1 MKRKNI
7 LWVFMMTLL
16 LSLVPFTYVSA
27 EAADETGII
36 YGDGNLTRAEWLHN
50 LTVMFDITVEEDNM
64 PDDYFTDVTPD
75 HAYYKDI
82 MMAAEFG
89 IIDIEAGENVEPDA
103 VTTREF
109 AAHTL
114 NYCLGYKLD
123 DTTYTYSDAAEV
135 TWQEDAQIAINRGW
149 FALENGNFVPDKAVT
164 GEEVKTMEA
173 DVESVQASTVIDADY
188 DNEYTF
194 AKNVIEVPEGTEV
207 AIDEQENVTIVDCPV
222 TIVQGNTFAVYVD
235 GTAQVYTAKEVTVSG
250 ADTVIVTQEAD
261 FSKAVEDVDAQ
272 GTEVGDLSEAEA
284 IGDTEIIYI
293 EGGTEAQAYE
303 DGKMYKSARI
313 AGTKNIDAIKASK
326 TIKLSSGASFTIT
339 CTLSEVSVDYKVS
352 IADGE
357 VYVKANGDA
366 TFTGTVSTG
375 SMGNGSID
383 LVNIPVAYVG
393 VIKVSVDYSVS
404 GEVTLSYTT
413 GFRTGIQY
421 SNSGGFRLVK
431 NFQKKSFTIQSRT
444 ELSAGVTASVGLT
457 KLPVVSGNLYAKMG
471 AKTQMLSKTFNDGK
485 TPNTCMTVSSWM
497 YASVGANA
505 GLDFGFTKKTFSQS
519 YDIYN
524 LQNSP
529 VRVVYHFEDGK
540 LTYPCTRNWE
550 YANGYFT
557 RWNSRYGSA
566 WGGYGLDDSGNLV
579 PVFTYTTDND
589 GNATITGYT
598 GYASALVIPSEIDGH
613 TVVAIGNR
621 AFENRGE
628 LYSVVIPDTVTR
640 IGDYAFAGT
649 SLQELDLPDGLVYLG
664 QYFLKGTDRVTEI
677 EIPKTL
683 EEVGTSYSGAPFAG
697 SNVQKAI
704 LEKGIAEIPGYLFRG
719 NETLHNVEIPE
730 SVTSIGTAAFSGCSS
745 LTGVKIPE
753 AVTNIGNHAF
763 EQCFSIENIVIP
775 NAVKNIGDWA
785 FANMELT
792 ELELPDE
799 LVYLGQCFLEG
810 TDGVTEIEIPKT
822 LEEVGTSYS
831 GAPFAG
837 SNVQKAILEKGMTE
851 IPGYLF
857 RGNETLHSVEIP
869 ESVTSIGTA
878 AFSGCSSLTGVKIPE
893 AVTNIGNHAFEQ
905 CFSIE
910 NIVIPN
916 AVKNIGDWAFAN
928 MELTELELP
937 DELVYLG
944 QCFLEGTDGVTEI
957 EIPKTLE
964 EVGTSYSGAPFA
976 GSNVQ
981 KAILEKGMT
990 EIPGYLFRG
999 NETLHSVE
1007 IPESVTSIGT
1017 AAFSGCSSLTGV
1029 KIPEMV
1035 INIGNHAFEKC
1046 SSLKEIIL
1054 PREVKKVSNHTFVNC
1069 TGLEKITW
1077 NNALSQIGEY
1087 AFENCDSLTDLT
1099 IPSTITEIQEGT
1111 FSDCDGLTKIQLP
1124 DSVTT
1129 IGERTFYNCDS
1140 LAAITIPDSVTS
1152 IGSSIFYDCD
1162 ALTDVTLGTGITSI
1176 PSSAFEHCDVLQSI
1190 VLPYRTATVGAN
1202 AFKNCVALTEITIP
1216 RATTSIDATAFSY
1229 PSKMTVYGVAGTY
1242 AETFAN
1248 EQGMK
1253 FVNREVKA
1261 TEVKLSQTELKL
1273 NRGVKEKLVMTV
1285 TPEDFTDEV
1294 TWRSSNTDVATIDDS
1309 GQVTAKAV
1317 GETTIKVT
1325 VGDVSASC
1333 KVTVVQPVTSISLN
1347 KSSLEMN
1354 ALDTYQLKANVS
1366 PSNAD
1371 NKSVQWSSSDA
1382 TIASVDESGLVTAHK
1397 KGTAVI
1403 TVAAQDGSG
1412 VTRSCNVT
1420 VKNSA
1425 HIVAS
1430 PEELESPH
1438 NYENN
1443 CSDFWVY
1450 TQEGAEGL
1458 QVTFDARTNIEE
1470 DFDYL
1475 YIFRAD
1481 GEQVGMYTGT
1491 ELAGQTIYVPG
1502 DTVKIQLV
1510 SDNAGNEWGFKVSDI
1525 TAGALQKLPQTIA
1538 GTASYEKM
1546 YGDEDFTLDTE
1557 VTQGDGSLS
1566 YRSED
1571 ENVVVVSGNGTVSI
1585 VGAGQTNI
1593 VVTASETDHYNKTEK
1608 KISVSVAKK
1617 TLTEEEVM
1625 QLDSRFDFHY
1635 GTAEEASVV
1644 DLRELLPENS
1654 GQVQFHPDVNIAGQ
1668 EGLIFDTFVDEN
1680 GRLSYQVNPG
1690 TLGEKAKLQVTVS
1703 SDNYEDFT
1711 LVVTVE
1717 LICMHADE
1725 SQYEI
1730 RNAKKADCTED
1741 GYTGDVFCSICGQK
1755 VKDGTIIAPF
1765 GHQWDAGR
1773 VTQEPTADT
1782 DGVKTYTC
1790 ERCGVT
1796 KTESIPAVSEPT
1808 DDTETPGGGTTTPG
1822 GGSQPGGTGTTPG
1835 SQNGGASGTGAGGQG
1850 SHTSGNTGSQQ
1861 NTLRANAIARNSATG
1876 ETCRIIQPGQTVE
1889 YLTAPNKKTVTV
1901 PDTIVINGVRH
1912 KVTSI
1917 ANNAFKNNKK
1927 LKSVVIGKNITKI
1940 GKKAFFGC
1948 QNLKKITIK
1957 TTKLKAKTVGAKA
1970 FTKAGSK
1977 NYNKLTVKV
1986 PKKCKKLTR
1995 RF

>member
-1 MKRKNI
+1 MKRKYF
-7 LWVFMMTLL
+7 LWVVMFALL
-16 LSLVPFTYVSA
+16 LFLVPHENVMA
-27 EAADETGII
+27 ENTEEAGVI
-36 YGDGNLTRAEWLHN
+36 YGNGNLTRAQWLHN

-123 DTTYTYSDAAEV
+123 DTTYTYGDVAEV
-135 TWQEDAQIAINRGW
+135 TWQEDAQIAVNRGW
-149 FALENGNFVPDKAVT
+149 FVLENGNFVPDKAVT

-194 AKNVIEVPEGTEV
+194 AENVIEVPEGTEV

-357 VYVKANGDA
+357 AYVKANGDA

-421 SNSGGFRLVK
+421 SNRGGFRLVK

-471 AKTQMLSKTFNDGK
+471 AKTQMVSETFNDGK

-524 LQNSP
+524 LENSP

-540 LTYPCTRNWE
+540 LTYPCTRNWK

-566 WGGYGLDDSGNLV
+566 WGGYGLDDSGTLV
-579 PVFTYTTDND
+579 PVFTYTTDDD

-640 IGDYAFAGT
+640 IGYYAFAKT
-649 SLQELDLPDGLVYLG
+649 NLQELNLPGGLTYLG
-664 QYFLKGTDRVTEI
+664 EYVL
-677 EIPKTL
+677 
-683 EEVGTSYSGAPFAG
+683 
-697 SNVQKAI
+697 
-704 LEKGIAEIPGYLFRG
+704 
-719 NETLHNVEIPE
+719 NENT
-730 SVTSIGTAAFSGCSS
+730 
-745 LTGVKIPE
+745 
-753 AVTNIGNHAF
+753 
-763 EQCFSIENIVIP
+763 
-775 NAVKNIGDWA
+775 
-785 FANMELT
+785 
-792 ELELPDE
+792 
-799 LVYLGQCFLEG
+799 
-810 TDGVTEIEIPKT
+810 GVTEIEIPKT
-822 LEEVGTSYS
+822 LEKVGTLWDN
-831 GAPFAG
+831 GPFSG
-837 SNVQKAILEKGMTE
+837 SNIQKAIIQQDMTIIPEDLFQKNSTLKYVSIPDSVTE
-851 IPGYLF
+851 I
-857 RGNETLHSVEIP
+857 GNYAFEGCSNLTGIEIP
-869 ESVTSIGTA
+869 EMVTKIGNA
-878 AFSGCSSLTGVKIPE
+878 AFSGCKSIESIEIPK
-893 AVTNIGNHAFEQ
+893 AVTSIGG
-905 CFSIE
+905 S
-910 NIVIPN
+910 
-916 AVKNIGDWAFAN
+916 AFAN
-928 MELTELELP
+928 TELKSLALP
-937 DELVYLG
+937 ESLTYLG
-944 QCFLEGTDGVTEI
+944 EYVLNGNTGVTEI
-957 EIPKTLE
+957 EIPKTLKK
-964 EVGTSYSGAPFA
+964 VGTSWDNGPFS
-976 GSNVQ
+976 GSNIQ
-981 KAILEKGMT
+981 KAIIQQGMT
-990 EIPGYLFRG
+990 IIPEDLFQKNSTLEYVSIPDSVTEIG
-999 NETLHSVE
+999 NYTFEGCSNLTGIE
-1007 IPESVTSIGT
+1007 IPEMVTKIGN
-1017 AAFSGCSSLTGV
+1017 AAFSGCKNISD
-1029 KIPEMV
+1029 MV
-1035 INIGNHAFEKC
+1035 IPKSTVIIGDHVFA
-1046 SSLKEIIL
+1046 
-1054 PREVKKVSNHTFVNC
+1054 NC
-1069 TGLEKITW
+1069 TGLKKITW

-1099 IPSTITEIQEGT
+1099 IPSTIIEIQEGT

-1229 PSKMTVYGVAGTY
+1229 PSKMTVYGVAGSY

-1253 FVNREVKA
+1253 FVNKEVNA
-1261 TEVKLSQTELKL
+1261 EEVTLSQSELKL
-1273 NRGVKEKLVMTV
+1273 NKGDKGKLVMTV
-1285 TPEDFTDEV
+1285 TPADFTDEV
-1294 TWRSSNTDVATIDDS
+1294 TWKSSDPDVVTVDDS
-1309 GQVTAKAV
+1309 GQISAKSV
-1317 GETTIKVT
+1317 GEATVKVQ
-1325 VGDVSASC
+1325 VGNVSASC
-1333 KVTVVQPVTSISLN
+1333 SVTVVQPVTSISLD
-1347 KSSLEMN
+1347 KKTLEMD
-1354 ALDTYQLKANVS
+1354 ALDTYQLTARVS
-1366 PSNAD
+1366 PSDAAD
-1371 NKSVQWSSSDA
+1371 KSVRWSSSDEK
-1382 TIASVDESGLVTAHK
+1382 IASVDENGLVTALK
-1397 KGTAVI
+1397 KGNATI
-1403 TVAAQDGSG
+1403 TVKAQDGSG
-1412 VTRSCNVT
+1412 VSSTCSVT
-1420 VKNSA
+1420 VKNTA
-1425 HIVAS
+1425 HVAADVS
-1430 PEELESPH
+1430 EMESTHP
-1438 NYENN
+1438 YANN

-1450 TQEGAEGL
+1450 TLNGADGL
-1458 QVTFDARTNIEE
+1458 SVTFDAQTEME
-1470 DFDYL
+1470 DKFDYL
-1475 YIFRAD
+1475 YIFNAT
-1481 GEQVGMYTGT
+1481 GEEIGQYTGT
-1491 ELAGQTIYVPG
+1491 KLAGQTIHVPG
-1502 DTVKIQLV
+1502 NTVKLQLV
-1510 SDNAGNEWGFKVSDI
+1510 SDDAGTAWGFKVSSI
-1525 TAGALQKLPQTIA
+1525 TADGTQKLPQVIS
-1538 GTASYEKM
+1538 GTASYEKT
-1546 YGDEDFTLDTE
+1546 YGDENFILDAQL
-1557 VTQGDGSLS
+1557 TQGDGSLS

-1571 ENVVVVSGNGTVSI
+1571 ENVVTVSGDGKVTI
-1585 VGAGQTNI
+1585 VGIGKTNI
-1593 VVTASETDHYNKTEK
+1593 VVTASETAAYNKAEK
-1608 KISVSVAKK
+1608 YISIS
-1617 TLTEEEVM
+1617 
-1625 QLDSRFDFHY
+1625 
-1635 GTAEEASVV
+1635 
-1644 DLRELLPENS
+1644 
-1654 GQVQFHPDVNIAGQ
+1654 I
-1668 EGLIFDTFVDEN
+1668 
-1680 GRLSYQVNPG
+1680 
-1690 TLGEKAKLQVTVS
+1690 
-1703 SDNYEDFT
+1703 
-1711 LVVTVE
+1711 
-1717 LICMHADE
+1717 ICKHTDE
-1725 SQYEI
+1725 SKREI
-1730 RNAKKADCTED
+1730 RNTKEAKCTEN
-1741 GYTGDVFCSICGQK
+1741 GYTGDVYCTVCGEK
-1755 VKDGTIIAPF
+1755 VEDGTVIPAT
-1765 GHQWDAGR
+1765 GHRWDDGE
-1773 VTQEPTADT
+1773 VTKEATADS
-1782 DGVKTYTC
+1782 DGVMTYTC
-1790 ERCGVT
+1790 QNCGAER
-1796 KTESIPAVSEPT
+1796 TERIPATGKPT
-1808 DDTETPGGGTTTPG
+1808 DDTGQGNNPGQGGNTGPSDSGNQVNGGTN
-1822 GGSQPGGTGTTPG
+1822 GS
-1835 SQNGGASGTGAGGQG
+1835 S
-1850 SHTSGNTGSQQ
+1850 SGNTAGGSSQTSDSKQQ
-1861 NTLRANAIARNSATG
+1861 ASSGAAPAGAVIENPSTG
-1876 ETCRIIQPGQTVE
+1876 DTYKVISQGRTVE
-1889 YLTAPNKKTVTV
+1889 YRGSANSNKKTVNV
-1901 PDTIVINGVRH
+1901 PDTVVVDGVRYQ
-1912 KVTSI
+1912 VTSI

-1927 LKSVVIGKNITKI
+1927 LTSVVIGRNVTKI

-1948 QNLKKITIK
+1948 QKLKKVTIK
-1957 TTKLKAKTVGAKA
+1957 TTKLKTKTVGAKA

-1977 NYNKLTVKV
+1977 NYSKLTVKF
-1986 PKKCKKLTR
+1986 PKKCKKTYPKILKKR
-1995 RF
+1995 GLSGKAKIR

>member
-1 MKRKNI
+1 
-7 LWVFMMTLL
+7 MT
-16 LSLVPFTYVSA
+16 
-27 EAADETGII
+27 
-36 YGDGNLTRAEWLHN
+36 
-50 LTVMFDITVEEDNM
+50 IT
-64 PDDYFTDVTPD
+64 
-75 HAYYKDI
+75 
-82 MMAAEFG
+82 
-89 IIDIEAGENVEPDA
+89 
-103 VTTREF
+103 
-109 AAHTL
+109 
-114 NYCLGYKLD
+114 
-123 DTTYTYSDAAEV
+123 
-135 TWQEDAQIAINRGW
+135 
-149 FALENGNFVPDKAVT
+149 
-164 GEEVKTMEA
+164 
-173 DVESVQASTVIDADY
+173 
-188 DNEYTF
+188 
-194 AKNVIEVPEGTEV
+194 
-207 AIDEQENVTIVDCPV
+207 DCPV
-222 TIVQGNTFAVYVD
+222 TIAEGDTFAVYVD
-235 GTAQVYTAKEVTVSG
+235 GAAQVYTAKSVTVSG
-250 ADTVIVTQEAD
+250 ADTVITTQEVD
-261 FSKAVEDVDAQ
+261 INEVVEDVDAQ
-272 GTEVGDLSEAEA
+272 GTEEGDLSEAEA
-284 IGDTEIIYI
+284 IGDTEIVYI
-293 EGGTEAQAYE
+293 EGGTEAQSFE

-313 AGTKNIDAIKASK
+313 AGTKNIRAIKASK
-326 TIKLSSGASFTIT
+326 TVNLGSGAKFTIT
-339 CTLSEVSVDYKVS
+339 CTLSDVKVDYKVS
-352 IADGE
+352 IADQE
-357 VYVKANGDA
+357 AYVKADGDA
-366 TFTGTVSTG
+366 TFSGTVATG
-375 SMGNGSID
+375 SIGSGSVD

-393 VIKVSVDYSVS
+393 VIKVSVDYGIN

-421 SNSGGFRLVK
+421 SNWEGFRLVK
-431 NFQKKSFTIQSRT
+431 SFQKKSFTIQSRT

-457 KLPVVSGNLYAKMG
+457 KLPVVSGSMYAKMG
-471 AKTQMLSKTFNDGK
+471 AKTRMESKTYNDGK
-485 TPNTCMTVSSWM
+485 TPNTCITVSSWM

-505 GLDFGFTKKTFSQS
+505 GLDFGFTKKSFSKS

-540 LTYPCTRNWE
+540 LTHPCTRGWD
-550 YANGYFT
+550 YASGYFT

-566 WGGYGLDDSGNLV
+566 WDGYGLDDSGTLV
-579 PVFTYTTDND
+579 PVFTYTTDDD

-613 TVVAIGNR
+613 TVVAIGDN
-621 AFENRGE
+621 AFKDRTE
-628 LYSVVIPDTVTR
+628 LYSVVMPDTVTRIGRRAFENTALTGLELPENLTSIGAEILRGNTGVSEITIPKSVMEMYYDGVTGNVGAFNGSQVQRAEFEEGITQVPAYAFQGATNLQEVSIPDTVTR
-640 IGDYAFAGT
+640 IGDYAFENTALMELELPENLT
-649 SLQELDLPDGLVYLG
+649 SIGARILRGNTGVSEITIPKSVTEMYYDGVTGNVGAFNGSQVQRAEFEEGITQVPAYAFQGATNLQEVSIPDTVTRIGRGAFENTGFVTVCLQDNIAYLEKNV
-664 QYFLKGTDRVTEI
+664 FANCVNLEEVNWNNTLS
-677 EIPKTL
+677 EIPKSTFSRCTALKKFNVTDAIQIIGENAFQNCESL
-683 EEVGTSYSGAPFAG
+683 ESFDSTKNITTIE
-697 SNVQKAI
+697 SNAFNKCSALKTVAI
-704 LEKGIAEIPGYLFRG
+704 GD
-719 NETLHNVEIPE
+719 
-730 SVTSIGTAAFSGCSS
+730 SVTSIGQSAFSECIS
-745 LTGVKIPE
+745 L
-753 AVTNIGNHAF
+753 
-763 EQCFSIENIVIP
+763 ENITIGKNVTIINN
-775 NAVKNIGDWA
+775 NAFNNCDA
-785 FANMELT
+785 
-792 ELELPDE
+792 
-799 LVYLGQCFLEG
+799 
-810 TDGVTEIEIPKT
+810 
-822 LEEVGTSYS
+822 
-831 GAPFAG
+831 
-837 SNVQKAILEKGMTE
+837 
-851 IPGYLF
+851 
-857 RGNETLHSVEIP
+857 
-869 ESVTSIGTA
+869 
-878 AFSGCSSLTGVKIPE
+878 
-893 AVTNIGNHAFEQ
+893 
-905 CFSIE
+905 
-910 NIVIPN
+910 
-916 AVKNIGDWAFAN
+916 
-928 MELTELELP
+928 
-937 DELVYLG
+937 
-944 QCFLEGTDGVTEI
+944 
-957 EIPKTLE
+957 
-964 EVGTSYSGAPFA
+964 
-976 GSNVQ
+976 
-981 KAILEKGMT
+981 
-990 EIPGYLFRG
+990 
-999 NETLHSVE
+999 
-1007 IPESVTSIGT
+1007 
-1017 AAFSGCSSLTGV
+1017 
-1029 KIPEMV
+1029 
-1035 INIGNHAFEKC
+1035 
-1046 SSLKEIIL
+1046 LKEI
-1054 PREVKKVSNHTFVNC
+1054 S
-1069 TGLEKITW
+1069 
-1077 NNALSQIGEY
+1077 
-1087 AFENCDSLTDLT
+1087 
-1099 IPSTITEIQEGT
+1099 
-1111 FSDCDGLTKIQLP
+1111 LP
-1124 DSVTT
+1124 DSVET
-1129 IGERTFYNCDS
+1129 IGNSAFYDCDS
-1140 LAAITIPDSVTS
+1140 LAAIIIPDSVTS

-1176 PSSAFEHCDVLQSI
+1176 PSSAFEHCDALQSI

-1229 PSKMTVYGVAGTY
+1229 PSKMTVYGIAGTY

-1261 TEVKLSQTELKL
+1261 TEVKLSQMELKL
-1273 NRGVKEKLVMTV
+1273 NRGAKEKLVMTV
-1285 TPEDFTDEV
+1285 TPADFTDEV

-1354 ALDTYQLKANVS
+1354 ALDTYQLTANVS

-1382 TIASVDESGLVTAHK
+1382 TIASVDESGLVSAHK

-1425 HIVAS
+1425 HIAAA

-1491 ELAGQTIYVPG
+1491 ELAGQTVYVPG

-1538 GTASYEKM
+1538 GTVSYEKM

-1668 EGLIFDTFVDEN
+1668 EGLIFDTFVDES

-1730 RNAKKADCTED
+1730 RNAKKADCTEN

-1782 DGVKTYTC
+1782 NGVKTYTC

-1822 GGSQPGGTGTTPG
+1822 SGSQPGGTGTTPG
-1835 SQNGGASGTGAGGQG
+1835 SQNGGASGTGADGQG
-1850 SHTSGNTGSQQ
+1850 NHISGNTGSQQ

-1957 TTKLKAKTVGAKA
+1957 TTKLKTKTVGAKA

-1986 PKKCKKLTR
+1986 PKKCKKTYPKILKKKGLSGR
-1995 RF
+1995 AKIR

>member
-1 MKRKNI
+1 MKRKYF
-7 LWVFMMTLL
+7 LWVVMFALL
-16 LSLVPFTYVSA
+16 LFLVPHENVMA
-27 EAADETGII
+27 ENTEEAGVI
-36 YGDGNLTRAEWLHN
+36 YGNGNLTRAQWLHN

-123 DTTYTYSDAAEV
+123 DTTYTYGDVAEV
-135 TWQEDAQIAINRGW
+135 TWQEDAQIAVNRGW
-149 FALENGNFVPDKAVT
+149 FVLENGNFVPDKAVT

-194 AKNVIEVPEGTEV
+194 AENVIEVPEGTEV

-357 VYVKANGDA
+357 AYVKANGDA

-421 SNSGGFRLVK
+421 SNRGGFRLVK

-471 AKTQMLSKTFNDGK
+471 AKTQMVSETFNDGK

-524 LQNSP
+524 LENSP

-540 LTYPCTRNWE
+540 LTYPCTRNWK

-566 WGGYGLDDSGNLV
+566 WGGYGLDDSGTLV
-579 PVFTYTTDND
+579 PVFTYTTDDD

-640 IGDYAFAGT
+640 IGYYAFAKT
-649 SLQELDLPDGLVYLG
+649 NLQELNLPGGLTYLG
-664 QYFLKGTDRVTEI
+664 EYVL
-677 EIPKTL
+677 
-683 EEVGTSYSGAPFAG
+683 
-697 SNVQKAI
+697 
-704 LEKGIAEIPGYLFRG
+704 
-719 NETLHNVEIPE
+719 NENT
-730 SVTSIGTAAFSGCSS
+730 
-745 LTGVKIPE
+745 
-753 AVTNIGNHAF
+753 
-763 EQCFSIENIVIP
+763 
-775 NAVKNIGDWA
+775 
-785 FANMELT
+785 
-792 ELELPDE
+792 
-799 LVYLGQCFLEG
+799 
-810 TDGVTEIEIPKT
+810 GVTEIEIPKT
-822 LEEVGTSYS
+822 LEKVGTLWDN
-831 GAPFAG
+831 GPFSG
-837 SNVQKAILEKGMTE
+837 SNIQKAIIQQDMTIIPEDLFQKNSTLKYVSIPDSVTE
-851 IPGYLF
+851 I
-857 RGNETLHSVEIP
+857 GNYAFEGCSNLTGIEIP
-869 ESVTSIGTA
+869 EMVTKIGNA
-878 AFSGCSSLTGVKIPE
+878 AFSGCKSIESIEIPK
-893 AVTNIGNHAFEQ
+893 AVTSIGG
-905 CFSIE
+905 S
-910 NIVIPN
+910 
-916 AVKNIGDWAFAN
+916 AFAN
-928 MELTELELP
+928 TELKSLALP
-937 DELVYLG
+937 ESLTYLG
-944 QCFLEGTDGVTEI
+944 EYVLNGNTGVTEI
-957 EIPKTLE
+957 EIPKTLKK
-964 EVGTSYSGAPFA
+964 VGTSWDNGPFS
-976 GSNVQ
+976 GSNIQ
-981 KAILEKGMT
+981 KAIIQQGMT
-990 EIPGYLFRG
+990 IIPEDLFQKNSTLKYVSIPDSVTEIG
-999 NETLHSVE
+999 NYAFEGCSNLTGIE
-1007 IPESVTSIGT
+1007 IPEMVTKIGN
-1017 AAFSGCSSLTGV
+1017 AAFSGCKSIESIEIPKAVTSIGGSAFANTELKSLALPESLTYLGEYVLNGNTGV
-1029 KIPEMV
+1029 TEIEIPKTLKKVGTSWDNGPFSGSNIQKAIIQQGMTIIPEDLFQKNSTLEYVSIPDSVTEIGNYTFEGCSNLTGIEIPEMV
-1035 INIGNHAFEKC
+1035 TKIGNAAFSGCKNI
-1046 SSLKEIIL
+1046 SDMVIPKSTVIIGDH
-1054 PREVKKVSNHTFVNC
+1054 VFANC
-1069 TGLEKITW
+1069 TGLKKITW

-1099 IPSTITEIQEGT
+1099 IPSTIIEIQEGT

-1229 PSKMTVYGVAGTY
+1229 PSKMTVYGVAGSY

-1253 FVNREVKA
+1253 FVNKEVNA
-1261 TEVKLSQTELKL
+1261 EEVTLSQSELKL
-1273 NRGVKEKLVMTV
+1273 NKGDKGKLVMTV
-1285 TPEDFTDEV
+1285 TPADFTDEV
-1294 TWRSSNTDVATIDDS
+1294 TWKSSDPDVVTVDDS
-1309 GQVTAKAV
+1309 GQISAKSV
-1317 GETTIKVT
+1317 GEATVKVQ
-1325 VGDVSASC
+1325 VGNVSASC
-1333 KVTVVQPVTSISLN
+1333 SVTVVQPVTSISLD
-1347 KSSLEMN
+1347 KKTLEMD
-1354 ALDTYQLKANVS
+1354 ALDTYQLTARVS
-1366 PSNAD
+1366 PSDAAD
-1371 NKSVQWSSSDA
+1371 KSVRWSSSDEK
-1382 TIASVDESGLVTAHK
+1382 IASVDENGLVTALK
-1397 KGTAVI
+1397 KGNATI
-1403 TVAAQDGSG
+1403 TVKAQDGSG
-1412 VTRSCNVT
+1412 VSSTCSVT
-1420 VKNSA
+1420 VKNTA
-1425 HIVAS
+1425 HVAADVS
-1430 PEELESPH
+1430 EMESTHP
-1438 NYENN
+1438 YANN

-1450 TQEGAEGL
+1450 TLNGADGL
-1458 QVTFDARTNIEE
+1458 SVTFDAQTEME
-1470 DFDYL
+1470 DKFDYL
-1475 YIFRAD
+1475 YIFNAT
-1481 GEQVGMYTGT
+1481 GEEIGQYTGT
-1491 ELAGQTIYVPG
+1491 KLAGQTIHVPG
-1502 DTVKIQLV
+1502 NTVKLQLV
-1510 SDNAGNEWGFKVSDI
+1510 SDDAGTAWGFKVSSI
-1525 TAGALQKLPQTIA
+1525 TADGTQKLPQVIS
-1538 GTASYEKM
+1538 GTASYEKT
-1546 YGDEDFTLDTE
+1546 YGDENFILDAQL
-1557 VTQGDGSLS
+1557 TQGDGSLS

-1571 ENVVVVSGNGTVSI
+1571 ENVVTVSGDGKVTI
-1585 VGAGQTNI
+1585 VGIGKTNI
-1593 VVTASETDHYNKTEK
+1593 VVTASETAAYNKAEK
-1608 KISVSVAKK
+1608 YISIS
-1617 TLTEEEVM
+1617 
-1625 QLDSRFDFHY
+1625 
-1635 GTAEEASVV
+1635 
-1644 DLRELLPENS
+1644 
-1654 GQVQFHPDVNIAGQ
+1654 I
-1668 EGLIFDTFVDEN
+1668 
-1680 GRLSYQVNPG
+1680 
-1690 TLGEKAKLQVTVS
+1690 
-1703 SDNYEDFT
+1703 
-1711 LVVTVE
+1711 
-1717 LICMHADE
+1717 ICKHTDE
-1725 SQYEI
+1725 SKREI
-1730 RNAKKADCTED
+1730 RNTKEAKCTEN
-1741 GYTGDVFCSICGQK
+1741 GYTGDVYCTVCGEK
-1755 VKDGTIIAPF
+1755 VEDGTVIPAT
-1765 GHQWDAGR
+1765 GHRWDDGE
-1773 VTQEPTADT
+1773 VTKEATADS
-1782 DGVKTYTC
+1782 DGVMTYTC
-1790 ERCGVT
+1790 QNCGAER
-1796 KTESIPAVSEPT
+1796 TERIPATGKPT
-1808 DDTETPGGGTTTPG
+1808 DDTGQGNNPGQGGNTGPSDSGNQVNGGTN
-1822 GGSQPGGTGTTPG
+1822 GS
-1835 SQNGGASGTGAGGQG
+1835 S
-1850 SHTSGNTGSQQ
+1850 SGNTAGGSSQTSDSKQQ
-1861 NTLRANAIARNSATG
+1861 ASSGAAPAGAVIENPSTG
-1876 ETCRIIQPGQTVE
+1876 DTYKVISQGRTVE
-1889 YLTAPNKKTVTV
+1889 YRGSANSNKKTVNV
-1901 PDTIVINGVRH
+1901 PDTVVVDGVRYQ
-1912 KVTSI
+1912 VTSI

-1927 LKSVVIGKNITKI
+1927 LTSVVIGRNVTKI

-1948 QNLKKITIK
+1948 QKLKKVTIK
-1957 TTKLKAKTVGAKA
+1957 TTKLKTKTVGAKA

-1977 NYNKLTVKV
+1977 NYSKLTVKF
-1986 PKKCKKLTR
+1986 PKKCKKTYPKILKKR
-1995 RF
+1995 GLSGKAKIR

>member
-1 MKRKNI
+1 
-7 LWVFMMTLL
+7 MT
-16 LSLVPFTYVSA
+16 
-27 EAADETGII
+27 
-36 YGDGNLTRAEWLHN
+36 
-50 LTVMFDITVEEDNM
+50 IT
-64 PDDYFTDVTPD
+64 
-75 HAYYKDI
+75 
-82 MMAAEFG
+82 
-89 IIDIEAGENVEPDA
+89 
-103 VTTREF
+103 
-109 AAHTL
+109 
-114 NYCLGYKLD
+114 
-123 DTTYTYSDAAEV
+123 
-135 TWQEDAQIAINRGW
+135 
-149 FALENGNFVPDKAVT
+149 
-164 GEEVKTMEA
+164 
-173 DVESVQASTVIDADY
+173 
-188 DNEYTF
+188 
-194 AKNVIEVPEGTEV
+194 
-207 AIDEQENVTIVDCPV
+207 DCPV
-222 TIVQGNTFAVYVD
+222 TIAEGDTFAVYVD
-235 GTAQVYTAKEVTVSG
+235 GAAQVYTAKSVTVSG
-250 ADTVIVTQEAD
+250 ADTVITTQEVD
-261 FSKAVEDVDAQ
+261 INEVVEDVDAQ
-272 GTEVGDLSEAEA
+272 GTEEGDLSEAEA
-284 IGDTEIIYI
+284 IGDTEIVYI
-293 EGGTEAQAYE
+293 EGGTEAQSFE

-313 AGTKNIDAIKASK
+313 AGTKNIRAIKASK
-326 TIKLSSGASFTIT
+326 TVNLGSGAKFTIT
-339 CTLSEVSVDYKVS
+339 CTLSDVKVDYKVS
-352 IADGE
+352 IADQE
-357 VYVKANGDA
+357 AYVKADGDA
-366 TFTGTVSTG
+366 TFSGTVATG
-375 SMGNGSID
+375 SIGSGSVD

-393 VIKVSVDYSVS
+393 VIKVSVDYGIN

-421 SNSGGFRLVK
+421 SNWEGFRLVK
-431 NFQKKSFTIQSRT
+431 SFQKKSFTIQSRT

-457 KLPVVSGNLYAKMG
+457 KLPVVSGSMYAKMG
-471 AKTQMLSKTFNDGK
+471 AKTRMESKTYNDGK
-485 TPNTCMTVSSWM
+485 TPNTCITVSSWM

-505 GLDFGFTKKTFSQS
+505 GLDFGFTKKSFSKS

-540 LTYPCTRNWE
+540 LTHPCTRGWD
-550 YANGYFT
+550 YASGYFT

-566 WGGYGLDDSGNLV
+566 WDGYGLDDSGTLV
-579 PVFTYTTDND
+579 PVFTYTTDDD

-613 TVVAIGNR
+613 TVVAIGDN
-621 AFENRGE
+621 AFKDRTE
-628 LYSVVIPDTVTR
+628 LYSVVMPDTVTRIGRRAFENTALTGLELPENLTSIGAEILRGNTGVSEITIPKSVMEMYYDGVTGNVGAFNGSQVQRAEFEEGITQVPAYAFQGATNLQEVSIPDTVTR
-640 IGDYAFAGT
+640 IGRGAFENTGFVT
-649 SLQELDLPDGLVYLG
+649 VCLQDNIAYLEKNV
-664 QYFLKGTDRVTEI
+664 FANCVNLEEVNWNNTLS
-677 EIPKTL
+677 EIPKSTFSRCTALKKFNVTDAIQIIGENAFQNCESL
-683 EEVGTSYSGAPFAG
+683 ESFDSTKNITTIE
-697 SNVQKAI
+697 SNAFNKCSALKTVAI
-704 LEKGIAEIPGYLFRG
+704 GD
-719 NETLHNVEIPE
+719 
-730 SVTSIGTAAFSGCSS
+730 SVTSIGQSAFSECIS
-745 LTGVKIPE
+745 L
-753 AVTNIGNHAF
+753 
-763 EQCFSIENIVIP
+763 ENITIGKNVTIINN
-775 NAVKNIGDWA
+775 NAFNNCDA
-785 FANMELT
+785 
-792 ELELPDE
+792 
-799 LVYLGQCFLEG
+799 
-810 TDGVTEIEIPKT
+810 
-822 LEEVGTSYS
+822 
-831 GAPFAG
+831 
-837 SNVQKAILEKGMTE
+837 
-851 IPGYLF
+851 
-857 RGNETLHSVEIP
+857 
-869 ESVTSIGTA
+869 
-878 AFSGCSSLTGVKIPE
+878 
-893 AVTNIGNHAFEQ
+893 
-905 CFSIE
+905 
-910 NIVIPN
+910 
-916 AVKNIGDWAFAN
+916 
-928 MELTELELP
+928 
-937 DELVYLG
+937 
-944 QCFLEGTDGVTEI
+944 
-957 EIPKTLE
+957 
-964 EVGTSYSGAPFA
+964 
-976 GSNVQ
+976 
-981 KAILEKGMT
+981 
-990 EIPGYLFRG
+990 
-999 NETLHSVE
+999 
-1007 IPESVTSIGT
+1007 
-1017 AAFSGCSSLTGV
+1017 
-1029 KIPEMV
+1029 
-1035 INIGNHAFEKC
+1035 
-1046 SSLKEIIL
+1046 LKEI
-1054 PREVKKVSNHTFVNC
+1054 S
-1069 TGLEKITW
+1069 
-1077 NNALSQIGEY
+1077 
-1087 AFENCDSLTDLT
+1087 
-1099 IPSTITEIQEGT
+1099 
-1111 FSDCDGLTKIQLP
+1111 LP
-1124 DSVTT
+1124 DSVET
-1129 IGERTFYNCDS
+1129 IGNSAFYDCDS
-1140 LAAITIPDSVTS
+1140 LAAIIIPDSVTS

-1176 PSSAFEHCDVLQSI
+1176 PSSAFEHCDALQSI

-1229 PSKMTVYGVAGTY
+1229 PSKMTVYGIAGTY

-1261 TEVKLSQTELKL
+1261 TEVKLSQMELKL
-1273 NRGVKEKLVMTV
+1273 NRGAKEKLVMTV
-1285 TPEDFTDEV
+1285 TPADFTDEV

-1354 ALDTYQLKANVS
+1354 ALDTYQLTANVS

-1382 TIASVDESGLVTAHK
+1382 TIASVDESGLVSAHK

-1425 HIVAS
+1425 HIAAA

-1491 ELAGQTIYVPG
+1491 ELAGQTVYVPG

-1538 GTASYEKM
+1538 GTVSYEKM

-1668 EGLIFDTFVDEN
+1668 EGLIFDTFVDES

-1730 RNAKKADCTED
+1730 RNAKKADCTEN

-1782 DGVKTYTC
+1782 NGVKTYTC

-1822 GGSQPGGTGTTPG
+1822 SGSQPGGTGTTPG
-1835 SQNGGASGTGAGGQG
+1835 SQNGGASGTGADGQG
-1850 SHTSGNTGSQQ
+1850 NHISGNTGSQQ

-1957 TTKLKAKTVGAKA
+1957 TTKLKTKTVGAKA

-1986 PKKCKKLTR
+1986 PKKCKKTYPKILKKKGLSGR
-1995 RF
+1995 AKIR

>member
-1 MKRKNI
+1 MKRKYF
-7 LWVFMMTLL
+7 LWVVMFALMLF
-16 LSLVPFTYVSA
+16 LVPHENVMA
-27 EAADETGII
+27 ENTEEAGVI
-36 YGDGNLTRAEWLHN
+36 YGNGNLTRAQWLHN

-149 FALENGNFVPDKAVT
+149 FALENGNFVPNQAVT
-164 GEEVKTMEA
+164 GEEIKAMEA
-173 DVESVQASTVIDADY
+173 DVQSVQASTVIDADY

-194 AKNVIEVPEGTEV
+194 AENVVEVPEGTAV

-222 TIVQGNTFAVYVD
+222 KIVQGNTFAVYVD

-261 FSKAVEDVDAQ
+261 FSEAVENVDAQ
-272 GTEVGDLSEAEA
+272 GTEEGDLSEAEA

-357 VYVKANGDA
+357 AYVKANGDA

-393 VIKVSVDYSVS
+393 VIRVSVDYSVS

-471 AKTQMLSKTFNDGK
+471 AKTQMVSETFNDGE

-566 WGGYGLDDSGNLV
+566 WGGYGLDDSGTLV
-579 PVFTYTTDND
+579 PVFTYTTDDD

-598 GYASALVIPSEIDGH
+598 GCASALVIPSEIDGH

-640 IGDYAFAGT
+640 IGYYAFAKT
-649 SLQELDLPDGLVYLG
+649 NLQELNLPGGLTYLG
-664 QYFLKGTDRVTEI
+664 EYVL
-677 EIPKTL
+677 
-683 EEVGTSYSGAPFAG
+683 
-697 SNVQKAI
+697 
-704 LEKGIAEIPGYLFRG
+704 
-719 NETLHNVEIPE
+719 NENT
-730 SVTSIGTAAFSGCSS
+730 
-745 LTGVKIPE
+745 
-753 AVTNIGNHAF
+753 
-763 EQCFSIENIVIP
+763 
-775 NAVKNIGDWA
+775 
-785 FANMELT
+785 
-792 ELELPDE
+792 
-799 LVYLGQCFLEG
+799 
-810 TDGVTEIEIPKT
+810 GVTEIEIPKT
-822 LEEVGTSYS
+822 LEKVGTSWDN
-831 GAPFAG
+831 GPFSG
-837 SNVQKAILEKGMTE
+837 SNIQKAIIQQGMTIIPEDLFQKNSTLKYVSIPDSVTE
-851 IPGYLF
+851 I
-857 RGNETLHSVEIP
+857 GNYAFEGCSNLTGIEIP
-869 ESVTSIGTA
+869 EMVTKIGNA
-878 AFSGCSSLTGVKIPE
+878 AFSGCKSIESIEIPK
-893 AVTNIGNHAFEQ
+893 AVTSIGG
-905 CFSIE
+905 S
-910 NIVIPN
+910 V
-916 AVKNIGDWAFAN
+916 FAN
-928 MELTELELP
+928 TELESLALP
-937 DELVYLG
+937 EGLTYLG
-944 QCFLEGTDGVTEI
+944 EYILNGNTGVTEI

-964 EVGTSYSGAPFA
+964 KVGTSWDNGPFS
-976 GSNVQ
+976 GSNIQ
-981 KAILEKGMT
+981 KAIIQQGMT
-990 EIPGYLFRG
+990 IIPEDLFQKNSTLEYVSIPDSVTEIG
-999 NETLHSVE
+999 NYTFEGCSNLTGIE
-1007 IPESVTSIGT
+1007 IPEMVTKIGN
-1017 AAFSGCSSLTGV
+1017 AAFSGCKNISD
-1029 KIPEMV
+1029 MV
-1035 INIGNHAFEKC
+1035 IPKSTVIIGDHVFANC
-1046 SSLKEIIL
+1046 IGLK
-1054 PREVKKVSNHTFVNC
+1054 
-1069 TGLEKITW
+1069 KITW

-1129 IGERTFYNCDS
+1129 IGERTFYNSDS

-1162 ALTDVTLGTGITSI
+1162 ALADVTLGTGITSI

-1253 FVNREVKA
+1253 FVNKEVNAEKVA
-1261 TEVKLSQTELKL
+1261 LSQSELKL
-1273 NRGVKEKLVMTV
+1273 NKGEQGKLVMTV
-1285 TPEDFTDEV
+1285 TPADFTDEV
-1294 TWRSSNTDVATIDDS
+1294 TWKSSNTDVVTVDDS
-1309 GQVTAKAV
+1309 GQISAKAV
-1317 GETTIKVT
+1317 GEATVKVQ
-1325 VGDVSASC
+1325 VGNVSASC
-1333 KVTVVQPVTSISLN
+1333 SVTVVQPVTSISLN
-1347 KSSLEMN
+1347 KTSLEMD
-1354 ALDTYQLKANVS
+1354 ALDTYQLTANVS
-1366 PSNAD
+1366 PSDAAD
-1371 NKSVQWSSSDA
+1371 KRVSWSSSDEK
-1382 TIASVDESGLVTAHK
+1382 IASVDENGLVTALQ
-1397 KGTAVI
+1397 KGNATIIVE
-1403 TVAAQDGSG
+1403 AQDGSG
-1412 VTRSCNVT
+1412 VSRTCSVT
-1420 VKNSA
+1420 VKNTA
-1425 HIVAS
+1425 HVAADVS
-1430 PEELESPH
+1430 EMESQHP
-1438 NYENN
+1438 YANN

-1450 TQEGAEGL
+1450 TLNGADGL
-1458 QVTFDARTNIEE
+1458 SVTFDAQTELE
-1470 DFDYL
+1470 DEFDYL
-1475 YIFRAD
+1475 YIFSAT
-1481 GEQVGMYTGT
+1481 GEEIGKYTGT
-1491 ELAGQTIYVPG
+1491 ELAGQTVHVPG
-1502 DTVKIQLV
+1502 DTVKIQLD
-1510 SDNAGNEWGFKVSDI
+1510 SDDGGNAWGFKISSI
-1525 TAGALQKLPQTIA
+1525 TADGTQKLPQVVS
-1538 GTASYEKM
+1538 GTASYEKT
-1546 YGDEDFTLDTE
+1546 YGDENFILD
-1557 VTQGDGSLS
+1557 VQLTQGDGSLS

-1571 ENVVVVSGNGTVSI
+1571 ENVVTVSKDGEVTI
-1585 VGAGQTNI
+1585 VGIGKTNI
-1593 VVTASETDHYNKTEK
+1593 VVTASETAAYNKAEK
-1608 KISVSVAKK
+1608 YISVS
-1617 TLTEEEVM
+1617 
-1625 QLDSRFDFHY
+1625 
-1635 GTAEEASVV
+1635 
-1644 DLRELLPENS
+1644 
-1654 GQVQFHPDVNIAGQ
+1654 I
-1668 EGLIFDTFVDEN
+1668 
-1680 GRLSYQVNPG
+1680 
-1690 TLGEKAKLQVTVS
+1690 
-1703 SDNYEDFT
+1703 
-1711 LVVTVE
+1711 
-1717 LICMHADE
+1717 ICKHTDE
-1725 SQYEI
+1725 SKREI
-1730 RNAKKADCTED
+1730 RNAKEAKCMEN
-1741 GYTGDVFCSICGQK
+1741 GYTGDVYCTICGEK
-1755 VKDGTIIAPF
+1755 VADGTVIPAS
-1765 GHQWDAGR
+1765 GHRWNEGEVITEA
-1773 VTQEPTADT
+1773 TADS
-1782 DGVKTYTC
+1782 DGVMKYTC
-1790 ERCGVT
+1790 QNCGAER
-1796 KTESIPAVSEPT
+1796 TERIPATGKPT
-1808 DDTETPGGGTTTPG
+1808 DDT
-1822 GGSQPGGTGTTPG
+1822 
-1835 SQNGGASGTGAGGQG
+1835 GQG
-1850 SHTSGNTGSQQ
+1850 NNSGQGGNTGSYDSDHQTNGGTNGSSSENTAGGSSQTSSGKQQ
-1861 NTLRANAIARNSATG
+1861 TSSGAAPAGAVIRNPSTG
-1876 ETCRIIQPGQTVE
+1876 DTYKVVSLGRTVE
-1889 YLTAPNKKTVTV
+1889 YRGSANQNKKAVNV
-1901 PDTIVINGVRH
+1901 PDTVVVDGVRYQ
-1912 KVTSI
+1912 VASI

-1927 LKSVVIGKNITKI
+1927 LTSVVIGKNVTKI

-1948 QNLKKITIK
+1948 QKLKKITIK
-1957 TTKLKAKTVGAKA
+1957 TTKLKTKTVGAKA

-1977 NYNKLTVKV
+1977 NYSKLTVKV
-1986 PKKCKKLTR
+1986 PKKCKKTYPKILR
-1995 RF
+1995 KKGLSGRAKIK

>member
-1 MKRKNI
+1 
-7 LWVFMMTLL
+7 
-16 LSLVPFTYVSA
+16 
-27 EAADETGII
+27 
-36 YGDGNLTRAEWLHN
+36 
-50 LTVMFDITVEEDNM
+50 
-64 PDDYFTDVTPD
+64 
-75 HAYYKDI
+75 
-82 MMAAEFG
+82 
-89 IIDIEAGENVEPDA
+89 
-103 VTTREF
+103 
-109 AAHTL
+109 
-114 NYCLGYKLD
+114 
-123 DTTYTYSDAAEV
+123 
-135 TWQEDAQIAINRGW
+135 
-149 FALENGNFVPDKAVT
+149 
-164 GEEVKTMEA
+164 
-173 DVESVQASTVIDADY
+173 
-188 DNEYTF
+188 
-194 AKNVIEVPEGTEV
+194 
-207 AIDEQENVTIVDCPV
+207 
-222 TIVQGNTFAVYVD
+222 
-235 GTAQVYTAKEVTVSG
+235 
-250 ADTVIVTQEAD
+250 
-261 FSKAVEDVDAQ
+261 
-272 GTEVGDLSEAEA
+272 
-284 IGDTEIIYI
+284 
-293 EGGTEAQAYE
+293 
-303 DGKMYKSARI
+303 
-313 AGTKNIDAIKASK
+313 
-326 TIKLSSGASFTIT
+326 
-339 CTLSEVSVDYKVS
+339 
-352 IADGE
+352 
-357 VYVKANGDA
+357 
-366 TFTGTVSTG
+366 
-375 SMGNGSID
+375 
-383 LVNIPVAYVG
+383 
-393 VIKVSVDYSVS
+393 
-404 GEVTLSYTT
+404 
-413 GFRTGIQY
+413 
-421 SNSGGFRLVK
+421 
-431 NFQKKSFTIQSRT
+431 
-444 ELSAGVTASVGLT
+444 
-457 KLPVVSGNLYAKMG
+457 
-471 AKTQMLSKTFNDGK
+471 
-485 TPNTCMTVSSWM
+485 
-497 YASVGANA
+497 
-505 GLDFGFTKKTFSQS
+505 
-519 YDIYN
+519 
-524 LQNSP
+524 
-529 VRVVYHFEDGK
+529 
-540 LTYPCTRNWE
+540 
-550 YANGYFT
+550 
-557 RWNSRYGSA
+557 
-566 WGGYGLDDSGNLV
+566 
-579 PVFTYTTDND
+579 
-589 GNATITGYT
+589 
-598 GYASALVIPSEIDGH
+598 
-613 TVVAIGNR
+613 
-621 AFENRGE
+621 
-628 LYSVVIPDTVTR
+628 
-640 IGDYAFAGT
+640 
-649 SLQELDLPDGLVYLG
+649 
-664 QYFLKGTDRVTEI
+664 
-677 EIPKTL
+677 
-683 EEVGTSYSGAPFAG
+683 
-697 SNVQKAI
+697 
-704 LEKGIAEIPGYLFRG
+704 
-719 NETLHNVEIPE
+719 
-730 SVTSIGTAAFSGCSS
+730 
-745 LTGVKIPE
+745 
-753 AVTNIGNHAF
+753 
-763 EQCFSIENIVIP
+763 
-775 NAVKNIGDWA
+775 
-785 FANMELT
+785 
-792 ELELPDE
+792 
-799 LVYLGQCFLEG
+799 
-810 TDGVTEIEIPKT
+810 
-822 LEEVGTSYS
+822 
-831 GAPFAG
+831 
-837 SNVQKAILEKGMTE
+837 
-851 IPGYLF
+851 
-857 RGNETLHSVEIP
+857 
-869 ESVTSIGTA
+869 
-878 AFSGCSSLTGVKIPE
+878 
-893 AVTNIGNHAFEQ
+893 
-905 CFSIE
+905 
-910 NIVIPN
+910 
-916 AVKNIGDWAFAN
+916 
-928 MELTELELP
+928 
-937 DELVYLG
+937 
-944 QCFLEGTDGVTEI
+944 
-957 EIPKTLE
+957 
-964 EVGTSYSGAPFA
+964 
-976 GSNVQ
+976 
-981 KAILEKGMT
+981 
-990 EIPGYLFRG
+990 
-999 NETLHSVE
+999 
-1007 IPESVTSIGT
+1007 
-1017 AAFSGCSSLTGV
+1017 
-1029 KIPEMV
+1029 MV

-1986 PKKCKKLTR
+1986 PKKCKKTYPKILKKKGLSGR
-1995 RF
+1995 AKIR